1 MSQAGRSADLSPE
14 QGDSMHPKVDAV
26 DPRVGALHPKM
37 AAVDPRVGALHPKMA
52 AVDPRVEPVHPKVDA
67 VPWEARAFQGQRAG
81 VVTRTAANVVDS
93 LLVVGVLAGGY
104 AAWCAVRFLVNPKQF
119 SFPTVSFLAALIC
132 GGIVLFGYFTVAWA
146 TTGRT
151 FGDQQLGLRVLN
163 PGGDPLRWP
172 LAVVRAAFC
181 VLLPIGLYWAILS
194 PTNRSVQDSLL
205 RTSVVYDWT
214 VRRRPPPRISSPG

>member
-14 QGDSMHPKVDAV
+14 QGDSMHPKVDAVDPRVGALHPKMAAV

-93 LLVVGVLAGGY
+93 LLVVGV
-104 AAWCAVRFLVNPKQF
+104 
-119 SFPTVSFLAALIC
+119 
-132 GGIVLFGYFTVAWA
+132 
-146 TTGRT
+146 
-151 FGDQQLGLRVLN
+151 
-163 PGGDPLRWP
+163 
-172 LAVVRAAFC
+172 
-181 VLLPIGLYWAILS
+181 
-194 PTNRSVQDSLL
+194 
-205 RTSVVYDWT
+205 
-214 VRRRPPPRISSPG
+214 